1 MNLKLIL
8 KVLIPVLLFLFY
20 IEFAHAGEIV
30 VGDTSWQEFSIEQK
44 EQYLS
49 ESSQNTNLPISQRVS
64 ATVELGRFSG
74 ANAIIAV
81 GRASR
86 SSEAELRIAAVQAAE
101 QWQGRAK
108 WDVVSPLLD
117 DHSELVRSAAVRAL
131 MPIWNILPE
140 AYQHY
145 LEQSVDIYLQ
155 DLPETLEAD
164 LERSWFYSAQNDF
177 LKSKNMYQQ
186 LNQQYSDPRISLGYV
201 QVLSNHQ
208 EYEEAN
214 RILLEHLTTFPK
226 NANLHYRLAFTYHQ
240 LGLNELSSS
249 HFFMAYDNAPNNAKM
264 GYAYAIS
271 IRKTESNKAIEVLT
285 KVYNIEPDPSYLYA
299 KCDTLLMAKKD
310 ASTCL
315 SLLKTVTHEH
325 VVTELMQRY

>member
-1 MNLKLIL
+1 MNLKPIF
-8 KVLIPVLLFLFY
+8 KVLIPVLLLLFY
-20 IEFAHAGEIV
+20 IEFAHAGEV
-30 VGDTSWQEFSIEQK
+30 VVDDTSWQELSIEEK

-49 ESSQNTNLPISQRVS
+49 ESSQNTNIPISQRVS
-64 ATVELGRFSG
+64 ATIELGRFSG

-86 SSEAELRIAAVQAAE
+86 STEPELRLAAVQAAE

-117 DHSELVRSAAVRAL
+117 DHSESVRAAAIRAL
-131 MPIWNILPE
+131 MPIWKELPE
-140 AYQHY
+140 THQRY
-145 LEQSVDIYLQ
+145 LEQSADIYLQ
-155 DLPETLEAD
+155 NLPETLEAD
-164 LERSWFYSAQNDF
+164 LERSWFYSAQNDL
-177 LKSKNMYQQ
+177 LKSKNTYQR
-186 LNQQYSDPRISLGYV
+186 LNHQYSDPRISLGYV
-201 QVLSNHQ
+201 QVLSNYQ
-208 EYEEAN
+208 EYGEAN

-226 NANLHYRLAFTYHQ
+226 NANLHYRLAFTYHK

-249 HFFMAYDNAPNNAKM
+249 HFFMAYDNAQNNTKM

-271 IRKTESNKAIEVLT
+271 IRKAEPNKAIEVLT
-285 KVYNIEPDPSYLYA
+285 KVYSIEPDSSYLYA

-315 SLLKTVTHEH
+315 SLLKTVVHEY
-325 VVTELMQRY
+325 VVTELTQRY